1 VRAYDRRA
9 LIRLKGTPVRAIVR
23 EVMESAV
30 KMARRALEDSGV
42 SVDSINRA
50 EDMYRAR
57 DRERLKIQIEAGDI
71 RAARDRIIT
80 ETGET

>member
-42 SVDSINRA
+42 SVDRSTAPKTCIA
-50 EDMYRAR
+50 HATA
-57 DRERLKIQIEAGDI
+57 KG
-71 RAARDRIIT
+71 
-80 ETGET
+80 